1 VTFQAT
7 LKISTSGLQKITIE
21 ANNYNHALAMLYSL
35 YGKQNVM
42 NVSQLSK

>member
-7 LKISTSGLQKITIE
+7 LKVGTGLQKTTIE

-35 YGKQNVM
+35 YGKQNIM
-42 NVSQLSK
+42 NVFQLSR